1 MVSLFRF
8 FARYCCTND
17 LSKDLEQLKKLEII
31 DASNLEYIAN
41 MAGIVV
47 QETDTDEVRN
57 FSCYTWATG
66 LLYNEPEDA

>member
-1 MVSLFRF
+1 MMYLGLFRF

-17 LSKDLEQLKKLEII
+17 LSKDLEELKKLEII

-47 QETDTDEVRN
+47 QETDTDEVSLN
-57 FSCYTWATG
+57 SIQILESY
-66 LLYNEPEDA
+66 Y